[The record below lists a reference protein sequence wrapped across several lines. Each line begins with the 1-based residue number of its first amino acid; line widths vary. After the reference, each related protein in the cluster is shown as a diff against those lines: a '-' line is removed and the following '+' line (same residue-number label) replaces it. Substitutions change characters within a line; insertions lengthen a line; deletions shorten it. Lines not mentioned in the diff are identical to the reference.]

1 VHFFRLYLGV
11 QTMSCKERFNLLV
24 RSLNGPKLAISA
36 TALSAALLAFGSAAL
51 AEDVTMYHEPPSKDE
66 VMNILFPE
74 AKTQPSTKMKTR
86 SIQWKTPTTATDSGA
101 PAPHAESA
109 APEPRAESSHA
120 ASHSQATSYHRAR
133 HEGKASSGSAT
144 APRAGILAVQINF
157 DRNSTA
163 IKPEYFPYLDSIGQ
177 ALSSPEAGGHN
188 IIVEGHTDAKGS
200 AAYNQVLSEKRAE
213 AVREYLIE
221 KHGVDPSHIS
231 AVGKGKSELLVTS
244 SPYAAENRRV
254 QFRRGD

>member
-1 VHFFRLYLGV
+1 MFR
-11 QTMSCKERFNLLV
+11 KERINLLV
-24 RSLNGPKLAISA
+24 RSLNGPRLAISA
-36 TALSAALLAFGSAAL
+36 TALSAALLGFGSFAA

-74 AKTQPSTKMKTR
+74 AKTPPSTKIKTR
-86 SIQWKTPTTATDSGA
+86 SIQWKTQTTATDSGA
-101 PAPHAESA
+101 P
-109 APEPRAESSHA
+109 EPRADTGQADTGQADTGRANTGQASSSGR
-120 ASHSQATSYHRAR
+120 ASSSHRAR
-133 HEGKASSGSAT
+133 REGRASSGSASGA

-157 DRNSTA
+157 DRNSTQ

-177 ALSSPEAGGHN
+177 ALSSQEAGGHN

-213 AVREYLIE
+213 AVREYLID

-231 AVGKGKSELLVTS
+231 AVGKGKSDLLVKS
-244 SPYAAENRRV
+244 NPYAADNRRV

>member
-1 VHFFRLYLGV
+1 MLY
-11 QTMSCKERFNLLV
+11 KERINLLV
-24 RSLNGPKLAISA
+24 RSLNGPRLAISA
-36 TALSAALLAFGSAAL
+36 TALSAALLGFGSFAA

-66 VMNILFPE
+66 VINILFPE
-74 AKTQPSTKMKTR
+74 AKTQPSTKIKTR

-101 PAPHAESA
+101 PAPRAESA
-109 APEPRAESSHA
+109 APEPRAESS
-120 ASHSQATSYHRAR
+120 QATSSGRATSSHRAR
-133 HEGKASSGSAT
+133 REGRASSGGGGAA

-157 DRNSTA
+157 DRNSTQ

-177 ALSSPEAGGHN
+177 ALSSQEAGGHS

-231 AVGKGKSELLVTS
+231 AVGKGKSELLVKS
-244 SPYAAENRRV
+244 NPYAADNRRV

>member
-1 VHFFRLYLGV
+1 
-11 QTMSCKERFNLLV
+11 MSCKERFNLLV

-86 SIQWKTPTTATDSGA
+86 SIQWKTPATAT
-101 PAPHAESA
+101 ESA
-109 APEPRAESSHA
+109 APEPRAESAAPEPRAGSSHA
-120 ASHSQATSYHRAR
+120 ASSSQATSYHRAKR
-133 HEGKASSGSAT
+133 ESRASSGGGTAT

-157 DRNSTA
+157 DRNSTR

-177 ALSSPEAGGHN
+177 ALSSREAEGHS
-188 IIVEGHTDAKGS
+188 IVVEGHTDAKGS

-213 AVREYLIE
+213 AVREYLID

-244 SPYAAENRRV
+244 NPYAAENRRV